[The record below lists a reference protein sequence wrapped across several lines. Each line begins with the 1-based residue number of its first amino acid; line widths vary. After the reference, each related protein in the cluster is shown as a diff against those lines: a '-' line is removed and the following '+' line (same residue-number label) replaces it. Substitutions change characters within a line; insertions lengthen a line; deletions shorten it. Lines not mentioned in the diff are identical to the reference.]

1 MFIKCQ
7 NNRDSAWRKNSKIV
21 WQFCIPQLSIPS
33 DKDSNWNVKT
43 DFALMRNVGQ
53 LTWENV
59 LPILLKVDQ
68 CGHTD
73 ASQFERMLFSFFF
86 KKMAN
91 PSLFFIYFRSFQTN
105 FTIFTTNK
113 CEKCPSSI
121 WHRVSNTRPLDRECL
136 PITTRPG
143 LPPKAFLLC

>member
-1 MFIKCQ
+1 MKCQ
-7 NNRDSAWRKNSKIV
+7 NNRDSAWRKNSKFV

-73 ASQFERMLFSFFF
+73 ASQFERMLFSFFLKKWPTPASFSFIFGHF
-86 KKMAN
+86 K
-91 PSLFFIYFRSFQTN
+91 QTLQFLQQIN
-105 FTIFTTNK
+105 VKNVHLVYGTGYRTHDLWI
-113 CEKCPSSI
+113 
-121 WHRVSNTRPLDRECL
+121 VSVFP
-136 PITTRPG
+136 
-143 LPPKAFLLC
+143 